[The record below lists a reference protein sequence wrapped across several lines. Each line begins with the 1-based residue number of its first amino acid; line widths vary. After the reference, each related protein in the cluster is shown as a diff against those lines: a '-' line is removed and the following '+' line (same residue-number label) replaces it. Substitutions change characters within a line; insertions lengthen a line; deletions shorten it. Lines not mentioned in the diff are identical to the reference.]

1 MEVLDKIESLLKD
14 NTCLVG
20 MGNYLRSDDAV
31 GLYIVDE
38 LRDREVPCNLSIL
51 NVEDVIESYVYKIA
65 GLDCDNVVI
74 LDAVKADSTTGSIVF
89 GRLNDF
95 EELLSDYSTHKL
107 SLKISGKILEEH
119 NKQTYLLGIV
129 ADNLDYGTGISDEV
143 KKSADLLKD
152 FIIKSIASNK
162 GVCQ

>member
-38 LRDREVPCNLSIL
+38 LRDREVPGNLSIL

-74 LDAVKADSTTGSIVF
+74 LDAVKADSTIGSIVF

-119 NKQTYLLGIV
+119 NKQIYLLGIV